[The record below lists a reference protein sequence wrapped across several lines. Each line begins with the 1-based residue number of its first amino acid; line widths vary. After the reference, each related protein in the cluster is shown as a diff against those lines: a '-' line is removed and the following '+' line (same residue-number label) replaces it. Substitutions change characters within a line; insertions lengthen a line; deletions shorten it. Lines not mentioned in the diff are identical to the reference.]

1 MDCKYDTT
9 DQTDYSAI
17 KNPFSC
23 KVEGVPNRFFCA
35 NRATS
40 SVGDT
45 ALSQVMETTKG
56 DVYIDNPIDPKL
68 EYLFVKTPDGTY
80 NSHTALVDLSN
91 YDYEVPAAHL
101 NKCREISVKE
111 KVHKTGL
118 PISFLQ
124 IDNVRDGI
132 IWYRKHYPRIP
143 NDLYPIIARYHW
155 GSQINKHTIKKE
167 RKAVR
172 RERGKKQIRADIRK
186 GDFKLTFD

>member
-1 MDCKYDTT
+1 MDCNYDKT
-9 DQTDYSAI
+9 DQKDYGAI

-23 KVEGVPNRFFCA
+23 QVSGIPNRFFCA

-40 SVGDT
+40 
-45 ALSQVMETTKG
+45 TKG
-56 DVYIDNPIDPKL
+56 NTDLAQAKETEKGNVYIDNPIDPKL
-68 EYLFVKTPDGTY
+68 EYLFVKTPDGIY
-80 NSHTALVDLSN
+80 NSQTALVDLSN

-101 NKCREISVKE
+101 NKCRELSGKE
-111 KVHKTGL
+111 SIHKEGL

-132 IWYRKHYPRIP
+132 IWYKQNYPRIP

-155 GSQINKHTIKKE
+155 GTQINKHTMKKE